1 MLSHTQL
8 QLCKEM
14 EMLTNLIVVI
24 IVRYI
29 YMYLV
34 IALYILNLHVLSQ
47 EYRNKAGKDFLKG

>member
-34 IALYILNLHVLSQ
+34 IALYTLNLHVLSQ